1 MRKEI
6 VVLIGVA
13 IVVSLVIAG
22 YTGLFRV
29 KYTPDTETG
38 EVYWEN
44 VMGANLHL
52 TGNNFDNVDKNE
64 DELLDQ
70 SKYITSWWAD
80 GDSEDIFLSARTY
93 GNAFYLGFNA
103 QIHKYWVEVY
113 LDSQGDWNNPDYTS
127 TPDSPQSDKIIWAT
141 PDGDN
146 PGEIVLETQID
157 GSDGFNVPL
166 TVPKFCIRGPYVGY
180 IKVKLTVRYRWFY
193 LWGSE
198 AGHVYLTIE
207 DEASLLSGEGNV
219 EVVYPDGYDEAQP
232 RETITFNVYTG
243 FSGPTVGEKDKGW
256 LLSLYYPANYPDHE
270 GELLQSWSIPDDR
283 HPYKVYWTVPDG
295 IWKPNIE
302 PFTVVLK
309 NQLINQDE
317 KWVIVVDVREKMPP
331 PPKIVTEKDWS
342 YINKPV
348 NVTLIAT
355 PNEMTNLPIGKIYY
369 AVWYGQ
375 QEEGNYII
383 PPWRSVTPIENNGQ
397 YIVKFTFV
405 ATYEDTVQIAS
416 YCTDTEGRQSNI
428 AYRGITIVGTGPS
441 YMTLAPSQQ
450 LVYHVVK
457 DVQCLSTNEP
467 DLLVAKFVDS
477 SGKIVYVDNFKPSVV
492 QKTGSDGL
500 YDYYHVEG
508 TIKFTVPAFA
518 KTGKWTAI
526 IYIVDKDAWLSLD
539 DYISTVTVKF
549 KVVDGTLAQDLLAP
563 LYFYREFGWF
573 IFKREISWKLP
584 PPIVW
589 ILIGVTVS
597 ILIAFAYI
605 RREQIFRKLKELKRR

>member
-1 MRKEI
+1 M
-6 VVLIGVA
+6 
-13 IVVSLVIAG
+13 
-22 YTGLFRV
+22 
-29 KYTPDTETG
+29 
-38 EVYWEN
+38 
-44 VMGANLHL
+44 
-52 TGNNFDNVDKNE
+52 
-64 DELLDQ
+64 
-70 SKYITSWWAD
+70 
-80 GDSEDIFLSARTY
+80 
-93 GNAFYLGFNA
+93 
-103 QIHKYWVEVY
+103 
-113 LDSQGDWNNPDYTS
+113 
-127 TPDSPQSDKIIWAT
+127 
-141 PDGDN
+141 
-146 PGEIVLETQID
+146 
-157 GSDGFNVPL
+157 
-166 TVPKFCIRGPYVGY
+166 
-180 IKVKLTVRYRWFY
+180 
-193 LWGSE
+193 
-198 AGHVYLTIE
+198 
-207 DEASLLSGEGNV
+207 
-219 EVVYPDGYDEAQP
+219 
-232 RETITFNVYTG
+232 
-243 FSGPTVGEKDKGW
+243 
-256 LLSLYYPANYPDHE
+256 
-270 GELLQSWSIPDDR
+270 QSWSIPDDR

-477 SGKIVYVDNFKPSVV
+477 GGRIVYVDNFKPSVV

-589 ILIGVTVS
+589 ILIGVVVS
-597 ILIAFAYI
+597 VLIAFAYI
-605 RREQIFRKLKELKRR
+605 RREQIFRKLKELKRK